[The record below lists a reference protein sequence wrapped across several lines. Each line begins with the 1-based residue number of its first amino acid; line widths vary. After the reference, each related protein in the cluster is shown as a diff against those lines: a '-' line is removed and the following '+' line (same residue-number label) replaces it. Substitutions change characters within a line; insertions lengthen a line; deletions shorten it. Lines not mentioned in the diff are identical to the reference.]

1 MQITNRYTG
10 AVILTSEADTLI
22 GANLIGAN
30 LRDADLSGADLIGA
44 NLIGANISGADLSD
58 ACLIDADLS
67 GADLIDADLSG
78 ANLIDADLSGAN
90 LSGADLSGAN
100 LSGANL
106 SGANLSGA
114 DLSGADLIGANLSGA
129 ILSGA
134 NLSGADL
141 IGANLSGADLR
152 DADLSGAPDMSGPF
166 SEKQKTKY
174 ATRMQQYRAKYPG
187 VPVIDNLDAKI
198 AQIVDGGSGTLEM
211 NQWHACATTHC
222 RAGWAITLAGE
233 SGKALEQTYGPHR
246 AGVILY
252 AVSTGRIP
260 SFYTSNDNA
269 IADIRRCAANFS
281 ST

>member
-30 LRDADLSGADLIGA
+30 LRDADLSGADL
-44 NLIGANISGADLSD
+44 
-58 ACLIDADLS
+58 
-67 GADLIDADLSG
+67 SG
-78 ANLIDADLSGAN
+78 ANLRDAN
-90 LSGADLSGAN
+90 LSDAILSCAN
-100 LSGANL
+100 LSDAILSCANL
-106 SGANLSGA
+106 
-114 DLSGADLIGANLSGA
+114 IGA

-134 NLSGADL
+134 L
-141 IGANLSGADLR
+141 
-152 DADLSGAPDMSGPF
+152 LSGAPDTSGPF
-166 SEKQKTKY
+166 SERQTKKY

-211 NQWHACATTHC
+211 HQWHACSTTHC

>member
-22 GANLIGAN
+22 GANLIGAD
-30 LRDADLSGADLIGA
+30 LRDADLS
-44 NLIGANISGADLSD
+44 
-58 ACLIDADLS
+58 C
-67 GADLIDADLSG
+67 ADLSG
-78 ANLIDADLSGAN
+78 ANLIGANLIGAN

-114 DLSGADLIGANLSGA
+114 DLIGANLIGANL
-129 ILSGA
+129 
-134 NLSGADL
+134 
-141 IGANLSGADLR
+141 IG
-152 DADLSGAPDMSGPF
+152 ADLSGAPDASGPF
-166 SEKQKTKY
+166 SETQKKKY
-174 ATRMQQYRAKYPG
+174 STRMQQYRAKYPSA
-187 VPVIDNLDAKI
+187 PVIDNLDAKI

-211 NQWHACATTHC
+211 TQWHACATTHC

-233 SGKALEQTYGPHR
+233 PGHALEQTYGPHR

-260 SFYTSNDNA
+260 SFYTSNDKA
-269 IADIRRCAANFS
+269 MADIRRCAANFS